1 MQFPNMKNKMVEIKT
16 SIGLLKSKLDKA
28 EEGLNELE
36 HIHKHITRM
45 QWSKARYEHKQ
56 DDTSLKTKRRP

>member
-1 MQFPNMKNKMVEIKT
+1 MVEIKT

-56 DDTSLKTKRRP
+56 DDTSPKTKRRP